1 MTQSF
6 PLSNDVAKEE
16 ARRRT
21 LLDISQEII
30 ALHDARQD
38 AEDDGDAARVA
49 AIDRDLQVYLRA
61 ELAHKV
67 DSVRNFIREQEHAA
81 ELYKAEAATL
91 ALKAKRAAETVER
104 VKGFV
109 LGIMQALNIPKYQGA
124 THWIRKQANGGI
136 KPLEIVQ
143 PDLVPDR
150 FKLFTICLT
159 HSQYSTLCD
168 LLRSQKI
175 PVPPCIAEA
184 EREPDNQAIRA
195 ALERGEGVPGCRL
208 LERGEHLR
216 YD

>member
-6 PLSNDVAKEE
+6 PLSNEVEKQAV
-16 ARRRT
+16 RRRT

-49 AIDRDLQVYLRA
+49 AIDQELQVYLRA

-67 DSVRNFIREQEHAA
+67 DGVRNYIREQEHAA
-81 ELYKAEAATL
+81 EFYKAEAATL
-91 ALKAKRAAETVER
+91 ALKAKRAGETVER
-104 VKGFV
+104 VKGYV
-109 LGIMQALNIPKYQGA
+109 LGIMQALGIPKYQGA

-136 KPLEIVQ
+136 KPLEIAQ
-143 PDLVPDR
+143 PELVPAPFHR
-150 FKLFTICLT
+150 ATVT
-159 HSQYSTLCD
+159 MSVP
-168 LLRSQKI
+168 LLRRIMKDLTE
-175 PVPPCIAEA
+175 VDCREVYKTTT
-184 EREPDNQAIRA
+184 EPDSGAIRA

>member
-1 MTQSF
+1 MTPAERDEMQA
-6 PLSNDVAKEE
+6 PAP
-16 ARRRT
+16 RRT
-21 LLDISQEII
+21 LLEISHEII
-30 ALHDARQD
+30 AMHDARQD

-49 AIDRDLQVYLRA
+49 AIDQELQVYLRA

-136 KPLEIVQ
+136 KPLEIAQ

-150 FKLFTICLT
+150 YMLFTVCLT
-159 HSQYSTLCD
+159 YDQYSRLCE
-168 LLRSQKI
+168 LLRSQQI
-175 PVPPCIAEA
+175 AVPPCISEA
-184 EREPDNQAIRA
+184 EREPDNEAIRK

-208 LERGEHLR
+208 QERGEHLR